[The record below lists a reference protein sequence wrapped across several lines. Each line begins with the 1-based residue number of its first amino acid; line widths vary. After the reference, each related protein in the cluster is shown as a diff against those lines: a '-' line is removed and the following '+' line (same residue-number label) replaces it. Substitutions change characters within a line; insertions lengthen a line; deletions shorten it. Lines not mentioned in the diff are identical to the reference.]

1 MEEITAK
8 RQRIRE
14 DVTAEDLLKIPE
26 VDQALDELIA
36 LQDQHRDALDVA
48 IAELE
53 RGDWPDVKSIN
64 AKYQPRIDAKSRKV
78 EDLVRKYAA

>member
-1 MEEITAK
+1 MTIEP
-8 RQRIRE
+8 RHRIRE

-26 VDQALDELIA
+26 VDQAVEELIEIR
-36 LQDQHRDALDVA
+36 QQHRFALEDA

-64 AKYQPRIDAKSRKV
+64 AAYDPRVQAQSKKV
-78 EDLVRKYAA
+78 EQLVRKYAA